1 MIELL
6 TFSVFI
12 LLAFSFF
19 SSPTPLLGDY
29 IPTIFDNYNQNVLV
43 DGKLESLSLWDS
55 AGQEDY
61 DRLRPLCYP
70 GTDVFLVCYSMT
82 SPSSLNNLRNKWID
96 EIRMNCGKNVPIVL
110 VGTKS
115 DAREDAEIVHK
126 LHQRGLDP
134 VSYEE
139 GQQFAKECGAAAFVE
154 CSSKTQHN
162 VTEVF
167 EQAVIAGRQARNN
180 AIARE
185 RKAKRSIVGRIMG
198 LMGMVR

>member
-1 MIELL
+1 LTL

-70 GTDVFLVCYSMT
+70 GTDVC
-82 SPSSLNNLRNKWID
+82 
-96 EIRMNCGKNVPIVL
+96 
-110 VGTKS
+110 
-115 DAREDAEIVHK
+115 
-126 LHQRGLDP
+126 
-134 VSYEE
+134 
-139 GQQFAKECGAAAFVE
+139 
-154 CSSKTQHN
+154 
-162 VTEVF
+162 
-167 EQAVIAGRQARNN
+167 
-180 AIARE
+180 AIP
-185 RKAKRSIVGRIMG
+185 
-198 LMGMVR
+198 